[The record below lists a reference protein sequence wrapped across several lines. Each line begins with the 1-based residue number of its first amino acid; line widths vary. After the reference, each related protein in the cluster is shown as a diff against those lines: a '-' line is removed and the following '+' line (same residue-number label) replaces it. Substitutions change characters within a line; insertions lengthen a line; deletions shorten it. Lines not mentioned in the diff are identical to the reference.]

1 MIYSNRMRSV
11 AAVVGDV
18 TVPGM
23 AKYKSGVT
31 VVSNASRL
39 VVVVVVVESGGSV
52 VVMIIRV
59 ISRTMVCRPCTVAV
73 TMVSQR

>member
-1 MIYSNRMRSV
+1 M
-11 AAVVGDV
+11 GDV

-31 VVSNASRL
+31 VVSNAFRL
-39 VVVVVVVESGGSV
+39 VVVVVVESGGSV